1 MYALFNVFCTYIAA
15 AFMVNFSQ
23 TTYSIDE
30 DSGLV
35 QPELVLSD
43 SSLTSTT
50 VHVFT
55 TDGSA
60 TGNIH
65 IHTHTLIYI
74 TYQNTYINDD
84 KFYKSC
90 R

>member
-1 MYALFNVFCTYIAA
+1 MYALYNVFCIYVAA
-15 AFMVNFSQ
+15 AFTVNFSQ
-23 TTYSIDE
+23 ATYSVDE

-43 SSLTSTT
+43 PLVTSTT

-60 TGNIH
+60 TGNNIPKIH
-65 IHTHTLIYI
+65 LCKNYP
-74 TYQNTYINDD
+74 
-84 KFYKSC
+84 
-90 R
+90 